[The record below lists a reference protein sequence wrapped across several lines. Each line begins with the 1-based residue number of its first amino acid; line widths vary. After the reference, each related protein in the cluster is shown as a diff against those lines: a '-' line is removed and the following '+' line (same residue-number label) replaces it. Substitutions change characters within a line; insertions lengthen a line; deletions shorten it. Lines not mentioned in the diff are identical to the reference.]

1 MINLVNSIVNRD
13 FVSADSIL
21 EETVELIMAKKLEE
35 AKKMCAA
42 KMTEQGLDKPSWVLQ
57 QRGLVEDDVESGEE
71 SSMARSELNAI
82 TKDAKSIMSK
92 IKGNKELE
100 AWTQSKITKA
110 ADYLNS
116 VADYMGEEN
125 LPVTN
130 QNKIPVRTR
139 AGTSQVPTKGKVVSA
154 STSGA
159 KIDYSGM
166 SKPSPA
172 EREPVGQNDRMSV
185 NKAVELTKKI
195 DPVGQKQSSQ
205 HASNA
210 AAAVKKGYSTRY
222 MPNDPNFQKRAMAAP
237 VGAASR
243 PAGPS
248 EIKEEEIK
256 ESDDMGPV
264 KAREKVK
271 DYRHKTSGKEISST
285 KHPGEEWELVKEETL
300 DEARIKIIKARI
312 RGGKIQRRKKV
323 SNVAGMTLRGGKL
336 QRMSPAER
344 RRRKMGARR
353 AKIKRKSK
361 MNRALMK
368 RQRSLRKRKALG
380 L

>member
-1 MINLVNSIVNRD
+1 MIKLVNSIVNRD

-21 EETVELIMAKKLEE
+21 EETVELIMTKKLEE
-35 AKKMCAA
+35 AKKMTAA
-42 KMTEQGLDKPSWVLQ
+42 KMTEQGLDKPSWALQ

-82 TKDAKSIMSK
+82 TKDAKNIMSK

-116 VADYMGEEN
+116 VADYM
-125 LPVTN
+125 
-130 QNKIPVRTR
+130 
-139 AGTSQVPTKGKVVSA
+139 S
-154 STSGA
+154 
-159 KIDYSGM
+159 
-166 SKPSPA
+166 
-172 EREPVGQNDRMSV
+172 
-185 NKAVELTKKI
+185 
-195 DPVGQKQSSQ
+195 
-205 HASNA
+205 
-210 AAAVKKGYSTRY
+210 
-222 MPNDPNFQKRAMAAP
+222 
-237 VGAASR
+237 
-243 PAGPS
+243 
-248 EIKEEEIK
+248 EEEK
-256 ESDDMGPV
+256 E
-264 KAREKVK
+264 K
-271 DYRHKTSGKEISST
+271 
-285 KHPGEEWELVKEETL
+285 L
-300 DEARIKIIKARI
+300 DEARIRIIKARI

>member
-1 MINLVNSIVNRD
+1 MINLVNLIVNRD

-21 EETVELIMAKKLEE
+21 EETVELIMTKKLEE
-35 AKKMCAA
+35 AKKMTAA
-42 KMTEQGLDKPSWVLQ
+42 KMTEQGLDKPSWNLQ

-82 TKDAKSIMSK
+82 TKDAKNIMSK

-116 VADYMGEEN
+116 VADYMDEEN
-125 LPVTN
+125 
-130 QNKIPVRTR
+130 
-139 AGTSQVPTKGKVVSA
+139 
-154 STSGA
+154 
-159 KIDYSGM
+159 
-166 SKPSPA
+166 
-172 EREPVGQNDRMSV
+172 
-185 NKAVELTKKI
+185 EL
-195 DPVGQKQSSQ
+195 
-205 HASNA
+205 
-210 AAAVKKGYSTRY
+210 
-222 MPNDPNFQKRAMAAP
+222 
-237 VGAASR
+237 
-243 PAGPS
+243 
-248 EIKEEEIK
+248 E

-264 KAREKVK
+264 KVREKVK